1 MHRAATPLGST
12 NPYGR
17 TKLFIEEIMRDWA
30 TANAKAKVVL
40 LRYFNPVPLAST
52 HLALPILAAHA
63 SSAARRSNPLARAH
77 TRTNTHTIQYSV
89 PCERRS
95 VGSKRAVAEDGIVVP
110 CGCGCSCAAELSRL
124 ALSHLAAV
132 PLRRCPA

>member
-1 MHRAATPLGST
+1 MYRAATSLGST

-40 LRYFNPVPLAST
+40 LRYFNPVRLAST

-63 SSAARRSNPLARAH
+63 SSAACRSNALARAH

-95 VGSKRAVAEDGIVVP
+95 VRSQQAVAEDGIVVP

-124 ALSHLAAV
+124 GAV

>member
-63 SSAARRSNPLARAH
+63 LCGAPQQCARARAH
-77 TRTNTHTIQYSV
+77 THKHPHNTI
-89 PCERRS
+89 
-95 VGSKRAVAEDGIVVP
+95 
-110 CGCGCSCAAELSRL
+110 LSTM
-124 ALSHLAAV
+124 
-132 PLRRCPA
+132 

>member
-63 SSAARRSNPLARAH
+63 PSAAPPQQCARAH

-95 VGSKRAVAEDGIVVP
+95 VGSKQAVAEDGIVVP

-124 ALSHLAAV
+124 GAV
-132 PLRRCPA
+132 PLSHSPT